1 MSALLHA
8 ELAGTS
14 MSFANRLL
22 AIRRALQTE
31 RKPLPYPELEALILA
46 RTGVKISRETLRQME
61 IGNRVPDIE
70 TVGVIAAVDPLN
82 RGRVWLAWGADGE
95 DDA

>member
-14 MSFANRLL
+14 MSFA
-22 AIRRALQTE
+22 
-31 RKPLPYPELEALILA
+31 
-46 RTGVKISRETLRQME
+46 
-61 IGNRVPDIE
+61 VPDIE

-82 RGRVWLAWGADGE
+82 RGLVWLAWGADGE

>member
-46 RTGVKISRETLRQME
+46 R
-61 IGNRVPDIE
+61 
-70 TVGVIAAVDPLN
+70 
-82 RGRVWLAWGADGE
+82 RG
-95 DDA
+95 